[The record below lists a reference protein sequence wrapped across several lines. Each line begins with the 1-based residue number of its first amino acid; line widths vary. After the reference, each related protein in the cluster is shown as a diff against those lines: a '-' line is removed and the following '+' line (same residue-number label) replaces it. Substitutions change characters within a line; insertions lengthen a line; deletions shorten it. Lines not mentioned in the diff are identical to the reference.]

1 MGVMGKKAN
10 FYSGENY
17 NPSESL
23 GWLVRRVLNTM
34 SRQVSGRMSE
44 RDLTQVQWGPLFM
57 IKTCRCRTA
66 AALARE
72 LNVDTGS
79 MTRTLDRLEDKGYLR
94 RERSTDDRRVVKLV
108 LTEAGERVIADIPYV
123 LSAVLND
130 LLEGFTRAEHDQLFS
145 LLSRVLQNGE
155 RLQGEHGEHGQHG

>member
-1 MGVMGKKAN
+1 MGKQAI

-23 GWLVRRVLNTM
+23 GWLIRRVLNAM
-34 SRQVSGRMSE
+34 SREVSGRLSE

-57 IKTCRCRTA
+57 IHTCRCSTA

-108 LTEAGERVIADIPYV
+108 LTEAGERVIAEIPYV
-123 LSAVLND
+123 LSDVLND
-130 LLEGFTRAEHDQLFS
+130 FLQGFTRAEHDQLFA
-145 LLSRVLQNGE
+145 LLSRLLENGE
-155 RLQGEHGEHGQHG
+155 RLQNEHS

>member
-1 MGVMGKKAN
+1 MSKKAN

-17 NPSESL
+17 NPSASL
-23 GWLVRRVLNTM
+23 GWLLRRVLNSM
-34 SRQVSGRMSE
+34 SREVSGRISE

-57 IKTCRCRTA
+57 IHTCRCSTA

-108 LTEAGERVIADIPYV
+108 LTDEGKRAIADIPFV
-123 LSAVLND
+123 LSDVLND
-130 LLEGFTRAEHDQLFS
+130 FLQGFTRAEHDQLFS
-145 LLSRVLQNGE
+145 LLSRLLENGDK
-155 RLQGEHGEHGQHG
+155 LQGHVGPQ